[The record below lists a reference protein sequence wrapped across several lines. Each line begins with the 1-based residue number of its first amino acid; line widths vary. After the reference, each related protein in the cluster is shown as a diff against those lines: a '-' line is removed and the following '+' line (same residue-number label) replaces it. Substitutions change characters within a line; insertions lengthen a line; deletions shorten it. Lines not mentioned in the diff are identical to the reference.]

1 MNERDQQT
9 KHLKCLCCESDQ
21 LRPMERYQ
29 SAYLV
34 QCLECKFVFSE
45 KIPTQEELE
54 EYYHS
59 DYDVTRY
66 FSPITEKRYN
76 DLLDIFESER
86 KTNRILDIGAGY
98 GFFLEAAKKRGWEV
112 FGTEIADDAIA
123 HCAQKDIDLFKGP
136 VETIDFG
143 DLSFD
148 VVVSIEVLE
157 HLNTPNSFV
166 QSIHR
171 LLRPQGVFYLTTP
184 NFDSLLRF
192 WLGEK
197 YDVIGYPNHLCYYTP
212 KTLQKLMKSNGFE
225 NIQTKTTGMSVTR
238 IKTSKGK
245 SDQDYVSETSDDEM
259 LRYRIEKNAG
269 LRIAKTTINGS
280 LNLLKVGDSLK
291 GFFRKK

>member
-1 MNERDQQT
+1 MNELEQT
-9 KHLKCLCCESDQ
+9 KHSKCLCCDSDQ
-21 LRPMERYQ
+21 LQPLARFQ
-29 SAYLV
+29 SAHLV
-34 QCLECKFVFSE
+34 QCLACKFVFSE
-45 KIPTQEELE
+45 LIPSNSELE
-54 EYYHS
+54 EYYDS

-76 DLLDIFESER
+76 DLLDQFESER

-112 FGTEIADDAIA
+112 YGTEIADDAIA
-123 HCAQKDIDLFKGP
+123 HCAQKGISLFKGP
-136 VETIDFG
+136 IESIDFG
-143 DLSFD
+143 DLTFD
-148 VVVSIEVLE
+148 VVVTIEVIE

-184 NFDSLLRF
+184 NFDSILRY
-192 WLGEK
+192 WLGDK

-212 KTLQKLMKSNGFE
+212 KTLRKLMKSNGFDD
-225 NIQTKTTGMSVTR
+225 ISTKTTGMSMTR

-259 LRYRIEKNAG
+259 LRYRIEKNAA
-269 LRIAKTTINGS
+269 LRIAKNGINGG

-291 GFFRKK
+291 GTFRKK